1 MKNRESK
8 YSIKGFILAI
18 SVCCIIFCQACGSEK
33 QEAIHISP
41 EDTVKFNNILILGN
55 SITFHG
61 SKPDIGWTGNY
72 GMAASSESHDYVHL
86 LEGKIKGYNSSA
98 QFKIGNIS
106 ATFERKFWEV
116 DTANFATYRD
126 FKPDL
131 IILRIGENIADSLA
145 VEKSLNKHVESLI
158 TYLTQNPKPQ
168 ICLVGSFW
176 PNNNINRIFQDL
188 CIKNKWDYV
197 SLDGLY
203 QNRQVNTAINDF
215 ANAGVGMHPS
225 DQGMKEISERIWAKI
240 QYLFLI

>member
-1 MKNRESK
+1 MRKRTSE
-8 YSIKGFILAI
+8 YAMGILMQAI
-18 SVCCIIFCQACGSEK
+18 MFCSALLCQACSSGK
-33 QEAIHISP
+33 QEPIIP
-41 EDTVKFNNILILGN
+41 EETVKINKVLILGN

-86 LEGKIKGYNSSA
+86 LEGKIKTHNASA
-98 QFKIGNIS
+98 QFSIGNIA
-106 ATFERKFWEV
+106 ATFERVFWQA
-116 DTANFATYRD
+116 DTSHFTTYRD

-131 IILRIGENIADSLA
+131 IILRIGENITDSLA
-145 VEKSLNKHVESLI
+145 VEKSLDKHVESLI
-158 TYLTQNPKPQ
+158 SYLKQNSSPRV
-168 ICLVGSFW
+168 CLVGSFW
-176 PNNNINRIFQDL
+176 PNANINRIFEEL
-188 CIKNKWDYV
+188 CVKNKWDYV

-203 QNRQVNTAINDF
+203 QNRQVNTAINNF